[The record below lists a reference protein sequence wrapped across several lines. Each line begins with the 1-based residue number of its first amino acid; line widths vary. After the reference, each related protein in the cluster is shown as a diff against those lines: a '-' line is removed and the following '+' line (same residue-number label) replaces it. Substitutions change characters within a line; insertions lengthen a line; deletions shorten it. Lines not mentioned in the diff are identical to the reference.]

1 MKRTIIKTRFGAL
14 PVLILVLA
22 LNLISC
28 GDNDI
33 GDPVIANDC
42 DAGKMPVA
50 RSGFSIQDGSG
61 AQMARDICAG
71 VGRVI
76 AAGSGQGNRIVIAFE
91 ETHASRAGQIEIA
104 IMLLRLHNRYKLRQV
119 SLEGAIVGDP
129 ALSPA
134 WFHELTAD
142 PNSKRTGQQL
152 AVSMLKEG
160 EINSGEFS
168 SLVWPD
174 VQVKGNEKAEEYNV
188 ELSDRAAS
196 SVNHYLIGMVENSL
210 TQSTISQINQLSR
223 EGKNKEAAA
232 LLFGSDPWVKEHYD
246 KLTDKGNIT
255 SVEESVKILQEI
267 EARAKSSGTTIKPE
281 DQSGLQDMIKF
292 FRTAAHRSCTM
303 VANTLAMCDQSPGM
317 PVGLIIGAAHTPGV
331 IELLKAG
338 DASFAI
344 ISPDSLTNG
353 SESGTLTTAAYKRKN
368 AKKSV
373 DPAGYL
379 GAYLDR
385 RHKPPVIIGQTWYK
399 TKSEI
404 GVLASAMAAAAAG
417 GETPPFNSLRGK
429 LKSFHNIV
437 VDSSSFDLIR
447 KGDEVWAICIIQA
460 DTGAG
465 KVKLCVGG
473 AKQPPPPGG
482 TNNPRVTDS
491 DKERDPNE
499 GLEQLLLQALAKAK
513 QEAQEDEEK
522 PNPGPAVAVVTQLT
536 TDTKIG
542 IAQSVDV
549 LKSVITK

>member
-1 MKRTIIKTRFGAL
+1 MKKTIIKTRLGVL
-14 PVLILVLA
+14 VILILA
-22 LNLISC
+22 LTLTSISC
-28 GDNDI
+28 VDNGI
-33 GDPVIANDC
+33 GEPVTANDC
-42 DAGKMPVA
+42 DASKIPVA
-50 RSGFSIQDGSG
+50 RSGFSIQEGSA
-61 AQMARDICAG
+61 AQMAKGVCEG
-71 VGRVI
+71 VGRVV
-76 AAGSGQGNRIVIAFE
+76 AAGNGQGNPIVIAFE

-104 IMLLRLHNRYKLRQV
+104 IMLLRLHKQYNLRQI
-119 SLEGAIVGDP
+119 SLEGAIAGDP
-129 ALSPA
+129 ALSPT

-142 PNSKRTGQQL
+142 SNSKRAGQQL

-168 SLVWPD
+168 ALVWSD

-188 ELSDRAAS
+188 ELSDQAAS

-246 KLTDKGNIT
+246 KMTDKGNIT

-267 EARAKSSGTTIKPE
+267 EAKAKSLGITIKPE

-303 VANTLAMCDQSPGM
+303 VANTLAMCDQSPRM
-317 PVGLIIGAAHTPGV
+317 PVGLIIGAAHTPRV
-331 IELLKAG
+331 IELLRAG
-338 DASFAI
+338 DASFAV
-344 ISPDSLTNG
+344 ISPDSLAND
-353 SESGTLTTAAYKRKN
+353 SENGTLTTAAYKRKN

-404 GVLASAMAAAAAG
+404 GMLASALAAAAAG
-417 GETPPFNSLRGK
+417 GETPPFNSLKGK
-429 LKSFHNIV
+429 LMSFHNITI
-437 VDSSSFDLIR
+437 DPTSFDLIR
-447 KGDEVWAICIIQA
+447 KGNEVWAICNIEA

-465 KVKLCVGG
+465 KVKLCIGG

-482 TNNPRVTDS
+482 TNNQLVPDS
-491 DKERDPNE
+491 DKERDP
-499 GLEQLLLQALAKAK
+499 LESLLLQALAKAR
-513 QEAQEDEEK
+513 QELENDNET
-522 PNPGPAVAVVTQLT
+522 PNPDPAVVTQLT
-536 TDTKIG
+536 TDTKIA

-549 LKSVITK
+549 LKTVITK